1 MNKLLLTTTIFSALS
16 TTLLI
21 AQVNQRNIPT
31 HNTAPMAV
39 AANIISYGYVASS
52 TQTMDLTLNLTN
64 TDGEYADS
72 IAITFPI
79 GISPT
84 GTPNL
89 TFPTRVS
96 GGGLESYNGIVAG
109 QTITWGANTN
119 DFWGGVAGRNL
130 NFKVDVT
137 VGNITG
143 NKTASF
149 HVSGDGYY
157 QFNFS
162 GDANGTFIIAPKMVV
177 DLRVIDFFVPPFS
190 CFNGTN
196 EIIEIWLRNDG
207 KSTLTGATDLSY
219 QINANPTITEN
230 ITQNVAPN
238 DTIKYV
244 FNATANFSTLG
255 AYTINGTA
263 VNALD
268 GDFSNNQLQV
278 NSYSYPQNSIPYTTG
293 FERAP
298 SSELLNWYGEDNGS
312 PNSWDT
318 TTIDPLTGNLCMR
331 MLETS
336 ATTCDDYLFSSCL
349 ALQAG
354 KTYNLSY
361 WKNMATGYTGS
372 FGAYLGTGQ
381 NSTSIIKVL
390 SSLDT
395 VPSNSK
401 WINDSINFTVASSG
415 IYHLGFLAL
424 NYNQNVIA
432 LRLDDI
438 RLTDVSGLV
447 SIGKTVNNNE
457 VTVYPN
463 PAKNS
468 VTVLSSNDLSTL
480 ELYNIM
486 GQIVHYQVATELG
499 KHTIN
504 VSNLCNGY
512 YNLKLTNSKNNSTYK
527 HIVVQN

>member
-1 MNKLLLTTTIFSALS
+1 MNKLLLTTAVITALLP
-16 TTLLI
+16 TLLT
-21 AQVNQRNIPT
+21 AQVNQRSAPA
-31 HNTAPMAV
+31 HNVAPMAV
-39 AANIISYGYVASS
+39 VANIISYGYVANG

-72 IAITFPI
+72 IAITFPA
-79 GISPT
+79 GITPT

-89 TFPTRVS
+89 TFPTRAD
-96 GGGLESYNGIVAG
+96 GGGLENYNGIVAG

-119 DFWGGVAGRNL
+119 DFWGGIAGQNL

-143 NKTASF
+143 NQSASF

-157 QFNFS
+157 QFNFP
-162 GDANGTFIIAPKMVV
+162 GDVNGTFVIAPKLAV
-177 DLRVIDFFVPPFS
+177 DLRVINFFVPPFS

-207 KSTLTGATDLSY
+207 KTTLTGATDLSY
-219 QINANPTITEN
+219 QINANPTITETV
-230 ITQNVAPN
+230 TQTVAPN

-255 AYTINGTA
+255 AYTIQGSA

-278 NSYSYPQNSIPYTTG
+278 NSYSYPQNSIPYSTG

-298 SSELLNWYGEDNGS
+298 SSELLNWYGEDNDS
-312 PNSWDT
+312 PNTWDT
-318 TTIDPLTGNLCMR
+318 TTIDPRTGTLCMR

-336 ATTCDDYLFSSCL
+336 ATSCDDYLFSSCL
-349 ALQAG
+349 ALQTG
-354 KTYNLSY
+354 KTYNISY
-361 WKNMATGYTGS
+361 WKNMATGYYGS

-381 NSTSIIKVL
+381 NSLSIIKVL

-395 VPSNSK
+395 VPSNGK

-415 IYHLGFLAL
+415 IYHLAFLAL
-424 NYNQNVIA
+424 NYSQNAIA
-432 LRLDDI
+432 LRLDDVH
-438 RLTDVSGLV
+438 LNDVSALV
-447 SIGKTVNNNE
+447 NLATTVNNNE
-457 VTVYPN
+457 ATVYPN
-463 PAKNS
+463 PATGS
-468 VTVLSSNDLSTL
+468 ITVLSSNDLTTL
-480 ELYNIM
+480 EIYNVM
-486 GQIVHYQVATELG
+486 GQLVHTQATTNLG
-499 KHTIN
+499 KNTVN
-504 VSNLCNGY
+504 VSNLANGHY
-512 YNLKLTNSKNNSTYK
+512 TLKLITNTNNSIYK
-527 HIVVQN
+527 HIVIQN